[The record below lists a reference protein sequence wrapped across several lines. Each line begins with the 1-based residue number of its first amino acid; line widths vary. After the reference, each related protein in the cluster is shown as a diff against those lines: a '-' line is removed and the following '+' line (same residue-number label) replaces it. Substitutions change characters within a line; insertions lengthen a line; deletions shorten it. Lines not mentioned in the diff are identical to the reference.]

1 MSHAGTSAAGVGDM
15 QLDLLSDLFVDE
27 KRAVANAT
35 TRFEAALKKS
45 DKLKEDDASPVAK
58 VVRDMVSVE
67 EARLNGARVRL
78 AAARD
83 SLTAYSLAK
92 LGSRPR
98 KAAVPAV
105 PKSDEEDV
113 AEKQKKKDKKLL
125 KRKLLAPKDSW
136 LDKKCTILHIYLPRY
151 VL

>member
-1 MSHAGTSAAGVGDM
+1 MSHAGVSAAGAADL

-27 KRAVANAT
+27 KKAVADAT
-35 TRFEAALKKS
+35 IRFEAAVKKS

-98 KAAVPAV
+98 AATALVV
-105 PKSDEEDV
+105 PKSNEDDIV
-113 AEKQKKKDKKLL
+113 EK
-125 KRKLLAPKDSW
+125 
-136 LDKKCTILHIYLPRY
+136 
-151 VL
+151 